1 MQEFFKMSKYP
12 VKTTRK
18 AINNPYDIRNV
29 YTIETNEW
37 FGSLEFLSIGAL
49 NKFLEKEGKL

>member
-1 MQEFFKMSKYP
+1 MSKYP